1 MTPSTN
7 WGAVGLLCMIA
18 VVFVVLVWNG
28 RGERKDQ
35 R

>member
-18 VVFVVLVWNG
+18 VVFVVLVWYAG
-28 RGERKDQ
+28 RERKE
-35 R
+35 RR